1 MNVVKKLLPYILV
14 LLSPAIYAADLDA
27 ERGITLEVLNE
38 RKVVNVDEAVF
49 TTGENQIVLTFTG
62 RLKKVAKPEFF
73 SSKPYVLHVEAN
85 PSDKFELNLVS
96 NRYEVIEN
104 LQDKGEPIFILKR
117 NGERVVSAKQYL
129 LKPEE
134 GLMPYS
140 DLPKLV
146 IKQNREAGIYFDSEL
161 ALGSTEH
168 KALSEAESQ
177 LKTWYLRASKE
188 ERKAFRKWMV
198 DQE

>member
-1 MNVVKKLLPYILV
+1 M
-14 LLSPAIYAADLDA
+14 
-27 ERGITLEVLNE
+27 
-38 RKVVNVDEAVF
+38 
-49 TTGENQIVLTFTG
+49 
-62 RLKKVAKPEFF
+62 
-73 SSKPYVLHVEAN
+73 
-85 PSDKFELNLVS
+85 
-96 NRYEVIEN
+96 
-104 LQDKGEPIFILKR
+104 
-117 NGERVVSAKQYL
+117 VSAKQYL

>member
-1 MNVVKKLLPYILV
+1 MKSLRKIIPYFFILFSTTA
-14 LLSPAIYAADLDA
+14 LALDFDA

-38 RKVVNVDEAVF
+38 KKVSDVEEPAFVD
-49 TTGENQIVLTFTG
+49 GENQLVVTFTG

-73 SSKPYVLHVEAN
+73 ASKPYVIRL
-85 PSDKFELNLVS
+85 ELNADDKLELDLVS
-96 NRYEVIEN
+96 NRYEVIES
-104 LQDKGEPIFILKR
+104 LEEKGEPIFTLKR
-117 NGERVVSAKQYL
+117 NGSDAVSYKQYRL
-129 LKPEE
+129 EPDD

-146 IKQNREAGIYFDSEL
+146 IQQNRKEGIYFDSAV
-161 ALGSTEH
+161 ALGGAIET
-168 KALSEAESQ
+168 LSEAESQ

-188 ERKAFRKWMV
+188 ERKAFKKWMV

>member
-1 MNVVKKLLPYILV
+1 MKSLKKVLPYLLI
-14 LLSPAIYAADLDA
+14 LLSPATFAFTLDA

-38 RKVVNVDEAVF
+38 KKVSKTEDAGFVVGD
-49 TTGENQIVLTFTG
+49 NQLVVTFTG

-73 SSKPYVLHVEAN
+73 ASKPYVIRL
-85 PSDKFELNLVS
+85 ELNANDKLELALVS
-96 NRYEVIEN
+96 NRYEVIES
-104 LQDKGEPIFILKR
+104 LQEKGEPIFTLKR
-117 NGERVVSAKQYL
+117 NGSDAVSYKQYRL
-129 LKPEE
+129 EPDE

-146 IKQNREAGIYFDSEL
+146 IQQNRKEGIYFDSAV
-161 ALGSTEH
+161 ALGGSIET
-168 KALSEAESQ
+168 LSEAESQ